1 MNCHDIRHLPQSR
14 TRRRCKKLRQDGFTL
29 VEILA
34 CTFLLGLLMVLL
46 SPTIRDGY
54 SAVMRAANGRQAL
67 NNQNIASVLLDSVRT
82 QSLLGQLPPPYSG
95 SSFRSTVL
103 DPSDSGLV
111 GLFTQAGMLPRDVN
125 TDGTAAQNVRVY
137 QRANG
142 LTMQVPLYFRSGP
155 LVTLSYQVGVVYST
169 RCGVYD
175 GGCSTGP
182 SGVPGAS
189 PALTAANALNWAP
202 ADPDYGAQ
210 VFSTLQLQRSML
222 QTTVT
227 NLDLIRDNF
236 QNYYRE
242 SERLASATDTTNW
255 YPAPSSSLAGQN
267 PLVNQG
273 CYDGWY
279 DLSNSTVNVLAQ
291 IGMDQARY
299 GKTQWGG
306 PLQYCRDYKPTATGA
321 NKVPHYGAIRIH
333 TNVSAGSSPDSSTPA
348 NNVVLTF

>member
-1 MNCHDIRHLPQSR
+1 MHLFAR
-14 TRRRCKKLRQDGFTL
+14 VADGAL
-29 VEILA
+29 VANDPGRIQRGDA
-34 CTFLLGLLMVLL
+34 CGKRPAGAEQPEHCVRSARLGAH
-46 SPTIRDGY
+46 
-54 SAVMRAANGRQAL
+54 AVVAW
-67 NNQNIASVLLDSVRT
+67 ST
-82 QSLLGQLPPPYSG
+82 PPPYSG

-273 CYDGWY
+273 CYCLLY
-279 DLSNSTVNVLAQ
+279 TSPS
-291 IGMDQARY
+291 
-299 GKTQWGG
+299 
-306 PLQYCRDYKPTATGA
+306 PRD
-321 NKVPHYGAIRIH
+321 
-333 TNVSAGSSPDSSTPA
+333 S
-348 NNVVLTF
+348 